1 MLRFADLAEI
11 NPPRKARLEM
21 PGPIAPGRACPGSA
35 VSDSGAAPL
44 RGGAGKLPPAPLGW
58 QSARPSPSNPQGGSR
73 RRQNRLGLNVG
84 EKAEQLCK
92 KGGHS
97 CRERVWPQLL
107 GGAAR
112 LGSILKGQKGW
123 RRQPVPR
130 RTPAGRA
137 GVGTGRSRTMLSGIW
152 AEGLLSPRR
161 QLKSERSPGRGEK
174 KPLTCA
180 IFHNMRRETLMGS
193 AISRRRG
200 SPNLSVAH
208 ETQQQHAIPS
218 HVPRPRRPP
227 GPGPHSSG
235 SLLSRDTGY

>member
-1 MLRFADLAEI
+1 MAVRDRSWWQRSPFDLAVAVPGRAALWGWARTWRSRLSAPSLKYLSVPLRPQTLPRTRKRENYMLRFADLAEI

-58 QSARPSPSNPQGGSR
+58 QRARPSPSNPQGGSR

-152 AEGLLSPRR
+152 AEGLLA
-161 QLKSERSPGRGEK
+161 L
-174 KPLTCA
+174 
-180 IFHNMRRETLMGS
+180 
-193 AISRRRG
+193 
-200 SPNLSVAH
+200 
-208 ETQQQHAIPS
+208 HAVS
-218 HVPRPRRPP
+218 
-227 GPGPHSSG
+227 
-235 SLLSRDTGY
+235 